1 MKLFTLFLIIILDQI
16 SKNFIN
22 KNLPINSRYEILPFF
37 EITNIHN
44 TGISF
49 GLFSGIFSQW
59 FFIIIIGLII
69 IFIIYWFFNAKESM
83 EKWALLIILSGA
95 LGNYIDRLLNN
106 YVIDFLYFHYKDFYW
121 PAFNVADIAITIG
134 VFALIIDTYKNYKNR
149 LKENNE

>member
-1 MKLFTLFLIIILDQI
+1 
-16 SKNFIN
+16 
-22 KNLPINSRYEILPFF
+22 
-37 EITNIHN
+37 
-44 TGISF
+44 
-49 GLFSGIFSQW
+49 
-59 FFIIIIGLII
+59 
-69 IFIIYWFFNAKESM
+69 M